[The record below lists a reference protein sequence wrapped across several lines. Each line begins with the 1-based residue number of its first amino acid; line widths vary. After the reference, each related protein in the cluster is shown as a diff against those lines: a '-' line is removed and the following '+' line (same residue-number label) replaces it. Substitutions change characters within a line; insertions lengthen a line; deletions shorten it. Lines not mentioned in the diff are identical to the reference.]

1 MKKILVIDDS
11 PNNLLLIK
19 YVLKKEFKDSVILT
33 ALSGKEGIQLAQK
46 ELPDTILLDILMPEM
61 NGFMACKI
69 LKSHDLTKQIP
80 ILIVSALGG
89 NTSDRIE
96 GLNAGAEAFIA
107 KPFDNIELVS
117 QVKVMLRIKEA
128 EDLLRKQNENLE
140 IFIKQKIKEFNTDE
154 NRFLEITAYALEYFW
169 EVDSKGKFTYISTV
183 IEKILDY
190 KKEEVIDIKYL
201 FDFPKNSKEKTKKT
215 FVDTF
220 NDRNNYKEFEI
231 LCSNKKGRQIW
242 LAVSG
247 FPMYDKDSNFLGY
260 RGVTQD
266 ITPRRQAEEDLKKS
280 LSKIKTYQVRL
291 KKLNSELILAEEK
304 ERRRIAEYLHDGI
317 GQLLSIS
324 HINLSFLQSKKLAPD
339 VQKIILESSKLLSTA
354 IVQSRSL
361 TYDLS
366 PPILYELGLIP
377 AIKWKLDQINNNNNI
392 TATVQGEETKLDLH
406 NDTRILLYR
415 IICELLI
422 NVIKHAKA
430 NLVEV
435 QISKNQKKYYFAV
448 IDNGIGFD
456 YKLESK
462 LTQKGGQGLFS
473 IHERLDSIQG
483 SLIIESKAQKGTKAI
498 VSIPIKKN

>member
-11 PNNLLLIK
+11 STNLLLIK
-19 YVLKKEFKDSVILT
+19 SVLKKEFQDSVILT
-33 ALSGKEGIQLAQK
+33 AISGKEGIQLAQK
-46 ELPDTILLDILMPEM
+46 EIPDTILLDILMPEM
-61 NGFMACKI
+61 NGFVACEK
-69 LKSHDLTKQIP
+69 LKSHELTKQIP
-80 ILIVSALGG
+80 ILMVSALGG
-89 NTSDRIE
+89 NTSDRIA

-107 KPFDNIELVS
+107 KPFDNTELIS

-128 EDLLRKQNENLE
+128 EDLLRKQNQSLE

-169 EVDSKGKFTYISTV
+169 EVDSKGQFTYISNV
-183 IEKILDY
+183 IEKILAYEKDEIIGV
-190 KKEEVIDIKYL
+190 KNL
-201 FDFPKNSKEKTKKT
+201 LDFPIISKEKTKKA

-220 NDRNNYKEFEI
+220 NDRNNYKAFEI
-231 LCSNKKGRQIW
+231 LCLNKKGYQIW

-266 ITPRRQAEEDLKKS
+266 ITPRRQAEEDLRKS
-280 LSKIKTYQVRL
+280 LRKIKTYQVRL

-339 VQKIILESSKLLSTA
+339 IQKIIAESSKLLSSA

-377 AIKWKLDQINNNNNI
+377 AIKWKLDQIKNNNQI
-392 TATVQGEETKLDLH
+392 RTTVHGEETKLELN

-415 IICELLI
+415 IICELLF
-422 NVIKHAKA
+422 NVIKHAEA
-430 NLVEV
+430 NSIDV
-435 QISKNQKKYYFAV
+435 QISKNSKNYYFAV

-456 YKLESK
+456 YELESK
-462 LTQKGGQGLFS
+462 LTKKGGQGLFS